1 MSYNDMK
8 KADHQKN
15 TTGAKQ
21 PKFDHQT
28 IFEIEKRRWPLAD
41 EAGSQVSSEYRR
53 KQLILTENECIP
65 DP

>member
-8 KADHQKN
+8 KADNQKN

-41 EAGSQVSSEYRR
+41 
-53 KQLILTENECIP
+53 
-65 DP
+65 